1 MLKQINIFI
10 EMIICVTVDS
20 KSYNRHL
27 CQPESLFFNKVAG
40 LRPLFKNKALAQIF
54 SCGFC

>member
-10 EMIICVTVDS
+10 EMIICVTVDC
-20 KSYNRHL
+20 KSYSGHL
-27 CQPESLFFNKVAG
+27 CQNLFFFNKVAG

>member
-1 MLKQINIFI
+1 
-10 EMIICVTVDS
+10 MIICVTVDC
-20 KSYNRHL
+20 KSYSGHL
-27 CQPESLFFNKVAG
+27 CQNLFFFNKVAG